1 MTTLVEACKLIVMVN
16 ILYSDYLLLTG
27 RLIMASDWPINY
39 LLWKPE
45 NQNEMQINYLSLQ
58 QTFNIYLKRGTSGKL
73 KIRHNTYLGDPAHQ
87 IEAGGSRLKCST
99 RNRNPDSNRTDKN
112 KISGT
117 VAIKCNPIQ
126 YDFNIILQVGQVQ
139 RLLMRIAGVS

>member
-1 MTTLVEACKLIVMVN
+1 MTTLVEACKLIVIVE
-16 ILYSDYLLLTG
+16 ILCGDYLLLAG
-27 RLIMASDWPINY
+27 RLIMASDWPINN
-39 LLWKPE
+39 LIWKPQ

-58 QTFNIYLKRGTSGKL
+58 QTFNIYLKRGTSGKF
-73 KIRHNTYLGDPAHQ
+73 KIRHNTYLEDPAHQ
-87 IEAGGSRLKCST
+87 IEAGESRLKCST

-126 YDFNIILQVGQVQ
+126 YDLNIILPGGQVQ
-139 RLLMRIAGVS
+139 RLLMRIVGVS